1 MTNLRTK
8 TVLVWEPG
16 GIFVEMAKRLAK
28 DFGRVL
34 YCNDWVGSYPTSRG
48 LVVGQGDP
56 DFERVVDPWAY
67 ADEIDLWMFPDV
79 YNAGLHTYLRSQG
92 KRVWGCG
99 AAGSMLELDRVAT
112 KNMMAK
118 AGLPVGGFTEING
131 ITDLRAHL
139 KKNKNQFVKLGG
151 RHGERG
157 DIETLNAPNY
167 EHAEPVLDELEHRLG
182 ARAHVMDFVVE
193 DAIDP
198 AIESGWDGVAVDGEF
213 WSKTMCGIEKKD
225 AAYVCKVID
234 RAQVPKQVQAVN
246 EAVSDYMRKNK
257 YRGSWSTEVRI
268 APDGKG
274 YLIDGTARCGSPP
287 SELMQIMCNNLS
299 EVIWEGADGVLLE
312 PDFGDNKWGAEVLLH
327 STWADSNYAHIRFP
341 KEYRENIKL
350 RHYTV
355 IDGSVYVS
363 PQSTGMPEIGAV
375 VATGKTAKEAID
387 KAKAIAGKIESHQLE
402 IPVDSMDEALEDL
415 VKILGDKATKPASK
429 EQTAAQDAVK
439 AGKISARQYD
449 KLADKNGW
457 E

>member
-48 LVVGQGDP
+48 LVVGSGDP
-56 DFERVVDPWAY
+56 DFERVVDPWAHY
-67 ADEIDLWMFPDV
+67 DEIDLWVFPDV
-79 YNAGLHTYLRSQG
+79 YNAGLHTHLREQG

-99 AAGSMLELDRVAT
+99 SAGSMLELDRVAT
-112 KNMMAK
+112 KKMMAK
-118 AGLPVGGFTEING
+118 AGLPVGGYKEING
-131 ITDLRAHL
+131 VTALRRHL
-139 KKNKNQFVKLGG
+139 KRHENQFVKLGG
-151 RHGERG
+151 KNGERG

-198 AIESGWDGVAVDGEF
+198 AVESGWDGIAVDGRF
-213 WSKTMCGIEKKD
+213 WSRTMSGVEKKD
-225 AAYVCKVID
+225 QAYVCKVID
-234 RAQVPKQVQAVN
+234 YAHVPKQVSAVN
-246 EAVSDYMRKNK
+246 EAVSGYMRKNK

-268 APDGKG
+268 TPDGNG

-341 KEYRENIKL
+341 SEFRENIKL

-355 IDGSVYVS
+355 IDGDTFVS

-387 KAKAIAGKIESHQLE
+387 KAKAIAEKVESHQLE
-402 IPVDSMDEALEDL
+402 IPVEAMDEALEDL
-415 VKILGDKATKPASK
+415 NKILGSQKPASK
-429 EQTAAQDAVK
+429 EQRSAEDALK
-439 AGKISARQYD
+439 SGRISQRQYD
-449 KLADKNGW
+449 KLAERNEW
-457 E
+457 S